1 MITAFKYPGA
11 KWSYAEW
18 INSFIPDHKYYIEPY
33 FGSGAV
39 FFNKAPSKYE
49 TINDLDGLVVNF
61 FRACRDY
68 PDQLARAINLTP
80 FSRQEYM
87 QIQEDKAGE
96 GIKLTGD
103 CIEDAR
109 RFAVRCSQG
118 FGPKLADRSGWK
130 NTKCSKGPINPD
142 IWSRVPD
149 TVYAMSA
156 RLKHAQ
162 IEQTDAIQLIR
173 DYNSP
178 ECLIYA
184 DPPYLGGTRNNC
196 RLYRVE
202 MMDEQRHIELL
213 NVLLAHKGPVILS
226 GYDNDLYNQT
236 LSEWQKEQKQGTSTS
251 SAVRTET
258 IWMNFEYQLRF

>member
-1 MITAFKYPGA
+1 MIAAFKYPGA

-18 INSFIPDHKYYIEPY
+18 INSFVPQHKYYIEPF

-39 FFNKAPSKYE
+39 FFRKEPAKYE
-49 TINDLDGLVVNF
+49 TINDMDGLVVNF

-68 PDQLARAINLTP
+68 PDQLACAINLTP

-87 QIQEDKAGE
+87 QIQEDAAGE
-96 GIKLTGD
+96 EIKLTGD

-109 RFAVRCSQG
+109 RFAVRCSQS

-130 NTKCSKGPINPD
+130 NTKCSSGPVNPE
-142 IWSRVPD
+142 IWSKIPD
-149 TVYAMSA
+149 TVYEMAA

-162 IEQTDAIQLIR
+162 IEQTDAIKLIR
-173 DYNSP
+173 DFNHP
-178 ECLIYA
+178 NCLIYA
-184 DPPYLGGTRNNC
+184 DPPYLGETRNNN

-202 MMDEQRHIELL
+202 MMKEEQHMKLL
-213 NVLLAHKGPVILS
+213 DALIAHKGPVIVS

-236 LSEWQKEQKQGTSTS
+236 LSGWHKEQKEGFS
-251 SAVRTET
+251 SVASKRIET
-258 IWMNFEYQLRF
+258 IWMNFDYQLRF

>member
-1 MITAFKYPGA
+1 MIAAFKYPGA
-11 KWSYAEW
+11 KWSYAKR
-18 INSFIPDHKYYIEPY
+18 INSFVSDHKYYLEPF

-39 FFNKAPSKYE
+39 FFRKEPAKYE
-49 TINDLDGLVVNF
+49 TINDMDGLVVNF

-80 FSRQEYM
+80 YSRQEYM
-87 QIQEDKAGE
+87 QILENASGKE
-96 GIKLTGD
+96 IKLTGD

-109 RFAVRCSQG
+109 RFAVRCSQS

-130 NTKCSKGPINPD
+130 NTKCSNGPINPK
-142 IWSRVPD
+142 IWSKIPD
-149 TVYAMSA
+149 TVYEMAI

-162 IEQTDAIQLIR
+162 IEQTNAIELIR
-173 DYNSP
+173 DFNHP
-178 ECLIYA
+178 NCLIYA
-184 DPPYLGGTRNNC
+184 DPPYLGDTRNNN